1 MNPVQVRSPLR
12 QRVLR
17 CAALVLLAAP
27 LAGLGLGCEP
37 PEPPRAPP
45 AAEPPKAPVDADGDG
60 ILDDGT
66 DKCLLEKE
74 DGLPP
79 DPTDGCKSTDPD
91 GDGIVGDADRCP
103 NEKEDGLAPDPRD
116 GCKSPDPDG
125 DGILGDADKCPTEPE
140 TKNGFEDEDGCPD
153 KAPRVLVTA
162 TEVKI
167 NEKILFA
174 FGKATIEPAS
184 QGLLDEIAFVI
195 NDHPQIEYLEV
206 AGHADKVGSDV
217 LNAQLTKQRAQA
229 VLDALA
235 KRKVDKRRMHAQGYG
250 EHCPL
255 DKGESEVAREKNRRV
270 EFKIMRIDGVET
282 GVALGCEEAGKHG
295 IKALTVPKTAPKRA
309 DLEKVKAAHPPTP
322 PGPPDADAAKPV
334 VKPVAKPPSGKP
346 PVAKPP
352 AKVTP
357 KKK

>member
-1 MNPVQVRSPLR
+1 MVNPIALESARRLR
-12 QRVLR
+12 AFRRLAFVF
-17 CAALVLLAAP
+17 VAAP
-27 LAGLGLGCEP
+27 LSWLALGCEP
-37 PEPPRAPP
+37 PPPRTPPPPTAP
-45 AAEPPKAPVDADGDG
+45 APVDADGDG

-66 DKCLLEKE
+66 DKCLIEKE

-79 DPTDGCKSTDPD
+79 DPK
-91 GDGIVGDADRCP
+91 
-103 NEKEDGLAPDPRD
+103 D

-125 DGILGDADKCPTEPE
+125 DGILGEADKCPGEPE

-174 FGKATIEPAS
+174 FGKATIEQAS
-184 QGLLDEIAFVI
+184 QNLLDEIAFVI

-206 AGHADKVGSDV
+206 AGHADKVGTDV
-217 LNAQLTKQRAQA
+217 LNVQLTKQRAQA
-229 VLDALA
+229 VLDALV

-250 EHCPL
+250 EHCAV
-255 DKGESEVAREKNRRV
+255 DKGESEAAREKNRRV

-282 GVALGCEEAGKHG
+282 GVALGCEEAVKHG
-295 IKALTVPKTAPKRA
+295 IKAVTVPKAAPVRA
-309 DLEKVKAAHPPTP
+309 ELEKAKLAHPPVPPRP
-322 PGPPDADAAKPV
+322 PGEAIPSEPPKPAAKPGTRPGV
-334 VKPVAKPPSGKP
+334 VKPPAVKPAIK
-346 PVAKPP
+346 AI
-352 AKVTP
+352 P